1 MIIIMIPIVL
11 TINSDSDRFFVE
23 KLYRQ
28 YRKNIYAA
36 AFKILNHREDAE
48 DCVHDVIQTV
58 IRHVDTFRETS
69 PEGLPKLL
77 AVCTRNAAI
86 NIYRKNKRKQDNE
99 SKLPFDSEHE
109 EELLR
114 ESRLLYQGRNPDVI
128 TARTEI
134 KQRLAQL
141 ISELDDIYRDVL
153 VLQIQYKMSNREIA
167 DILQISPNTVSVRLH
182 RAKRKLLEESGAEL
196 DEIRKN
202 GQL

>member
-1 MIIIMIPIVL
+1 MMIPIVL

-23 KLYRQ
+23 KLYLQ

-36 AFKILNHREDAE
+36 AFKILNHREDTE
-48 DCVHDVIQTV
+48 DCVQDVIKTV
-58 IRHVDTFRETS
+58 IRHVDRFRRIS
-69 PEGLPKLL
+69 PEEIPKLL

-86 NIYRKNKRKQDNE
+86 NIYRKNKRKQENE

-114 ESRLLYQGRNPDVI
+114 ENRLFYQERNPDVI
-128 TARTEI
+128 ASRTEI
-134 KQRLAQL
+134 RQRLVQL

-153 VLQIQYKMSNREIA
+153 ILQIQYKMSNREIA
-167 DILQISPNTVSVRLH
+167 DILGISPNTVSVRLH

>member
-1 MIIIMIPIVL
+1 MMIPIVL

-23 KLYRQ
+23 KLYLQ

-36 AFKILNHREDAE
+36 AFKILNHREDTE
-48 DCVHDVIQTV
+48 DCVQDVIKTV
-58 IRHVDTFRETS
+58 IRHVDRFRRIS
-69 PEGLPKLL
+69 PEEIPKLL

-86 NIYRKNKRKQDNE
+86 NIYRKNKRKQENE
-99 SKLPFDSEHE
+99 SKLPFDSEYE

-114 ESRLLYQGRNPDVI
+114 ENRLFYQERNPDVI
-128 TARTEI
+128 ASRTEI
-134 KQRLAQL
+134 RQRLVQL

-153 VLQIQYKMSNREIA
+153 ILQIQYKMSNREIA
-167 DILQISPNTVSVRLH
+167 DILGISPNTVSVRLH
-182 RAKRKLLEESGAEL
+182 RAKIKLLEESGAEL

>member
-1 MIIIMIPIVL
+1 MMIPIVL

-23 KLYRQ
+23 KLYLQ

-36 AFKILNHREDAE
+36 AFKILNHREDTE
-48 DCVHDVIQTV
+48 DCVQDVIKTV
-58 IRHVDTFRETS
+58 IRHVDRFRRIS
-69 PEGLPKLL
+69 PEEIPKLL

-86 NIYRKNKRKQDNE
+86 NIYRKNKRKQENE
-99 SKLPFDSEHE
+99 SKLPFDSEYE

-114 ESRLLYQGRNPDVI
+114 ENRLFYQERNPDVI
-128 TARTEI
+128 ASRTEI
-134 KQRLAQL
+134 RQRLVQL

-153 VLQIQYKMSNREIA
+153 ILQIQYKMSNREIA
-167 DILQISPNTVSVRLH
+167 DILGISPNTVSVRLH

>member
-1 MIIIMIPIVL
+1 MIPIVL

-23 KLYRQ
+23 KLYLQ

-36 AFKILNHREDAE
+36 AFKILNHREDTE
-48 DCVHDVIQTV
+48 DCVQDVIKTV
-58 IRHVDTFRETS
+58 IRHVDRFRRIS
-69 PEGLPKLL
+69 PEEIPKLL
-77 AVCTRNAAI
+77 AVCTRNTAI
-86 NIYRKNKRKQDNE
+86 NIYRKNKRKQENE
-99 SKLPFDSEHE
+99 SKLPFDSEYE

-114 ESRLLYQGRNPDVI
+114 ENRLFYQERNPDVI
-128 TARTEI
+128 ASRTEI
-134 KQRLAQL
+134 RQRLVQL

-153 VLQIQYKMSNREIA
+153 ILQIQYKMSNREIA
-167 DILQISPNTVSVRLH
+167 DILGISPNTVSVRLH